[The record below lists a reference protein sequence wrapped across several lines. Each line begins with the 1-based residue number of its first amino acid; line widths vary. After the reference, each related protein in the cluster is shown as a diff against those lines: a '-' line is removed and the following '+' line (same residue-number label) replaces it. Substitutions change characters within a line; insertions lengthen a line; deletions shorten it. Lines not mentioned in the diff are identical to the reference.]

1 METPG
6 NRKLTLLHTAD
17 VHLDNPRH
25 GAAEAPAARRTFQAI
40 IDRALDSRV
49 DVVLIAGD
57 LFDHNRVMD
66 ETVAFAQSQ
75 LRRLHCPA
83 VILPGNHDCLHPN
96 GIYRRHDFDA
106 ACGNVRVITGLD
118 GQAVTFPDLD
128 LVVWGRGMETHE
140 PGFHPLAHVPSR
152 HDGRWHIA
160 MAHGFFYDDCET
172 PERSSPIVAA
182 EIRQTGWDYVAM
194 GHKHVMADHSQG
206 DIAAWYPGTPL
217 PDWTAAPPGHVLL
230 VECCPERGITVRPQ
244 RVGAESLHARGEES
258 SAGIEGQSDTPT
270 TQE

>member
-1 METPG
+1 METPD

-17 VHLDNPRH
+17 VHLDNPPH
-25 GAAEAPAARRTFQAI
+25 GAAEAPAAHRTFQTI
-40 IDRALDSRV
+40 IDRALGSRV

-96 GIYRRHDFDA
+96 GIYRRHAFNA
-106 ACGNVRVITGLD
+106 ACGNVQVITGLD
-118 GQAVTFPDLD
+118 GQAMTFPDLD

-140 PGFHPLAHVPSR
+140 PGFHPLAHLPAR
-152 HDGRWHIA
+152 RDGRWHIA
-160 MAHGFFYDDCET
+160 MAHGFFYDDCEA
-172 PERSSPIVAA
+172 PERSSPILAT

-206 DIAAWYPGTPL
+206 DVAAWYPGTPA
-217 PDWTAAPPGHVLL
+217 PDWSTAPPGHVLL

-244 RVGAESLHARGEES
+244 RVERESLHARGEES

-270 TQE
+270 TPE